1 MTSAGSSGWRKG
13 TLMEPR
19 MKTRKSRTAK
29 PSPRRSQRQ
38 RDFSGAGMVVLHPS
52 TVRLTLT
59 VPSDSRGTFARG
71 ALSSAEG
78 QLGPERASGA
88 VGALAVAVGLA
99 DGHELRVEVVV
110 EGGPGRRGGV
120 EEALQLV

>member
-1 MTSAGSSGWRKG
+1 MMKARKTRVEKTYSRITSAGSSGWRKG

-38 RDFSGAGMVVLHPS
+38 RDFSGACMVVLHPS
-52 TVRLTLT
+52 
-59 VPSDSRGTFARG
+59 PFARG

-78 QLGPERASGA
+78 QLGPEPASGA
-88 VGALAVAVGLA
+88 VGALAGAVGLA
-99 DGHELRVEVVV
+99 DGHELRA
-110 EGGPGRRGGV
+110 GGV
-120 EEALQLV
+120 RS

>member
-29 PSPRRSQRQ
+29 PNPRRSQRQ

-52 TVRLTLT
+52 T
-59 VPSDSRGTFARG
+59 FARG

-78 QLGPERASGA
+78 QLRPERAGGA
-88 VGALAVAVGLA
+88 VGVLAVAIRLA
-99 DGHELRVEVVV
+99 DGDELRVEVVV
-110 EGGPGRRGGV
+110 ERGPGRQVGFEV
-120 EEALQLV
+120 ALQLR